1 MLFARALLNQRN
13 CENTMNQQEYV
24 QAVEE
29 MKIPASKALEW
40 ANIIVEKYYHHYS
53 EPDRQTKDAKGYFDR
68 IVDACQRLVDMI
80 PRIQEKLRVIS
91 IDSAEVLG
99 IFVHGLA
106 GPIITMRDLTK
117 ILLLLPVWRSEQE
130 QTEDER
136 EHIFYIKKIQ
146 SAAEYLSSLDRDVVL
161 KRMLD
166 RLDE

>member
-1 MLFARALLNQRN
+1 
-13 CENTMNQQEYV
+13 MNQQDYI

-40 ANIIVEKYYHHYS
+40 VNIIIKKYYHHYS
-53 EPDRQTKDAKGYFDR
+53 ESDRQTKNAKETFDR
-68 IVDACQRLVDMI
+68 IAKASQQLLDMI
-80 PRIQEKLRVIS
+80 PHVQEKLGVIS
-91 IDSAEVLG
+91 IDSADTLG
-99 IFVHGLA
+99 IFTHDLA
-106 GPIITMRDLTK
+106 GPILTMRDYPK

-166 RLDE
+166 RIDE